1 MQRAERERRTTRALS
16 LMCGVSVGLMAATAA
31 SSALAQAAKAGAAR
45 GDTEVTEVIV
55 TGSSIRGAPPVGSN
69 LIAVGQIEIQKTG
82 AQTVQ
87 QVLRSVPSVVG
98 MQAVGQGAF
107 GSADGAGTDAPTIHG
122 LGASASNS
130 TLILIDGHRFPLSGI
145 NHALADPNILAP
157 LALERV
163 EVLADG
169 ASSVYGSDAV
179 AGVVNFITRRN
190 FNGVEVRAQAGFA
203 DGYNSYGAGA
213 VAGKTWDTGSVLA
226 AIGWSDRDGLL
237 AYKRDYTARN
247 RLATGGSNLA
257 AFACSPAT
265 IQVGSGPIIPAPYTG
280 AGVANVQSNA
290 LCDYSGVID
299 LIPSERRY
307 TGMVKVTQEVGDKL
321 TLAGDL
327 VYSDRRNVN
336 RDSRGATA
344 TVTIF
349 GPGSANASQINPFF
363 QAPAGSTATSETVRW
378 DANEILGP
386 GAHTNAGEETGYFHG
401 SAEYKFNDNWRLTA
415 GGTVGFNNSF
425 TDALGALCA
434 SCANLALNGTTN
446 GGGSL
451 TAASIPG
458 TSVIVLNTPLTA
470 ANALDVFRSG
480 AANRTS
486 AAVLARLSDSE
497 VIFRARQTIRDAT
510 LKLDGTAFQVP
521 GGDVKVAAGLE
532 YIKYTLEQTRVGPN
546 GTGPATT
553 GSTSLHLNY
562 DRNVKSA
569 YVEVLV
575 PLVSPEMEVPFVRS
589 LDVNASGRYDDYN
602 DFGNTTNPRIAANW
616 GVIEGLK
623 FRANY
628 AKSFVAPAL
637 TSRGADALGTTAET
651 SVTAF
656 AGTLNVPTAAYP
668 GIIGGVPGCN
678 VGAVTC
684 TIGGGTAG
692 LQVNGGNAALKPEKG
707 TSWSFGGD
715 WDPSFVPGLRLS
727 VTYWHNKLKGA
738 ITAPQAAFA
747 VNAAGL
753 NSLLTIFPGGVGPNS
768 AQIAAITAGR
778 PLQTAIPATTYF
790 VYNFQQRN
798 ALNLEV
804 EGIDASIDY
813 GFETEV
819 GRFTASGILSYET
832 KFDQQVGTGGAVF
845 SVKNTTGFNTTFPS
859 IRLNSRAQLGW
870 DSKFGLS
877 TNIAWN
883 HTGSYRNWSG
893 TTVTPLTRSAAG
905 VPTGGGDKVKAGNFF
920 DFHAAY
926 DFTGDGLTQDLQLF
940 VDINNVFDKDPPFYN
955 SNNGYDTFSGN
966 PIGRLTTIGV
976 RKKW

>member
-1 MQRAERERRTTRALS
+1 MLSVQPVRTRTLALS
-16 LMCGVSVGLMAATAA
+16 LLCGVSAT
-31 SSALAQAAKAGAAR
+31 LLAGAALAADKAAADK
-45 GDTEVTEVIV
+45 GSEVSEVVV

-69 LIAVGQIEIQKTG
+69 LVSIGQTEIQKTG

-107 GSADGAGTDAPTIHG
+107 GSADGAGTNAPTIHG

-145 NHALADPNILAP
+145 NHALGDPNILAP

-190 FNGVEVRAQAGFA
+190 FNGVEVRAQAGYA

-213 VAGKTWDTGSVLA
+213 VAGKTWDGGSVLA
-226 AIGWSDRDGLL
+226 ALGWSDRDGLQ
-237 AYKRDYTARN
+237 AYKRGFTARN

-257 AFACSPAT
+257 SFFCSPAT
-265 IQVGSGPIIPAPYTG
+265 MQVGSGNIIPSPYSG
-280 AGVANVQSNA
+280 AGVANAQANA
-290 LCDYSGVID
+290 LCDYSGVVD

-307 TGMVKVTQEVGDKL
+307 TTMIKVTQDVTDQFSVSGDV
-321 TLAGDL
+321 

-336 RDSRGATA
+336 RDSRG
-344 TVTIF
+344 TVQATIF
-349 GPGSANASQINPFF
+349 GPGAANAAQINPFF
-363 QAPAGSTATSETVRW
+363 QAPAGSTATAVSVRW
-378 DANEILGP
+378 DANELLGP
-386 GAHTNAGEETGYFHG
+386 GAHTNAGEETAYFHG
-401 SAEYKFNDNWRLTA
+401 QGVYKFNDNWRATA

-425 TDALGALCA
+425 TDAIGALCA

-446 GGGSL
+446 GGGSV
-451 TAASIPG
+451 TAVSIPG
-458 TSVIVLNTPLTA
+458 TSTIVLNTPLTA

-480 AANRTS
+480 SANRTS
-486 AAVLARLSDSE
+486 AAVLQRLTDSE
-497 VIFRARQTIRDAT
+497 TVFRARQTIRDFT
-510 LKLDGTAFQVP
+510 LKLDGSLFQTP
-521 GGDVKVAAGLE
+521 AGDVKVATGVE
-532 YIKYTLEQTRVGPN
+532 YIKYTLEQNVTRPN
-546 GTGPATT
+546 NTGPAST
-553 GSTSLHLNY
+553 GSSFLHLDY

-569 YVEVLV
+569 YVETLI
-575 PLVSPEMEVPFVRS
+575 PLVSPEMGIPLVRS
-589 LDVNASGRYDDYN
+589 LDVNVSGRYDDYS
-602 DFGNTTNPRIAANW
+602 DFGTTKNPRIAANW

-637 TSRGADALGTTAET
+637 TSRGADANGTTAET
-651 SVTAF
+651 SVTSF
-656 AGTLNVPTAAYP
+656 AGTLNVPVAAYP
-668 GIIGGVPGCN
+668 NIVGLPGCAA
-678 VGAVTC
+678 GATTC
-684 TIGGGTAG
+684 TIGGGVAG
-692 LQVNGGNAALKPEKG
+692 LQVNGGNAALQPQKG
-707 TSWSFGGD
+707 ESWSFGGD
-715 WDPSFVPGLRLS
+715 YSPEFARGLRLS
-727 VTYWHNKLKGA
+727 LTYWHNKIAGA

-753 NSLLTIFPGGVGPNS
+753 NSLLTIFPGGAS
-768 AQIAAITAGR
+768 AAQLATITNAR
-778 PLQTAIPATTYF
+778 PLNTTIPAQVFF

-798 ALNLEV
+798 ALNLWV
-804 EGIDASIDY
+804 EGIDASAEY
-813 GFETEV
+813 GFDTEV
-819 GRFTASGILSYET
+819 GKFTVSGIASYLT
-832 KFDQQVGTGGAVF
+832 KFQQQVGAGGAKF

-859 IRLNSRAQLGW
+859 IKLNSRVQLEW
-870 DSKFGLS
+870 ESKFGLS
-877 TNIAWN
+877 ANASWN

-893 TTVTPLTRSAAG
+893 TTVTPLVRNAAG

-920 DFHAAY
+920 DLHAAY
-926 DFTGDGLTQDLQLF
+926 DFDGEGMTSGLQVF
-940 VDINNVFDKDPPFYN
+940 VDVNNVFDKDPPFYN

-966 PIGRLTTIGV
+966 PLGRLTTVGV

>member
-1 MQRAERERRTTRALS
+1 
-16 LMCGVSVGLMAATAA
+16 MCGVSVGLLASIVALGASAQTAA
-31 SSALAQAAKAGAAR
+31 AAKDG
-45 GDTEVTEVIV
+45 TELTEVIV

-69 LIAVGQIEIQKTG
+69 LVSVSQADIQKSG
-82 AQTVQ
+82 AQTIQ

-107 GSADGAGTDAPTIHG
+107 GSADGAGTNAPTIHG

-190 FNGVEVRAQAGFA
+190 FDGVEVRAQAGYA

-226 AIGWSDRDGLL
+226 ALGWSDRDGLL
-237 AYKRDYTARN
+237 AAKRDYAARN

-265 IQVGSGPIIPAPYTG
+265 IQVGAGNIIPAPYTG
-280 AGVANVQSNA
+280 AGVANAQANA

-299 LIPSERRY
+299 LFPSERRY
-307 TGMVKVTQEVGDKL
+307 TGMVKVIQDVGDKL
-321 TLAGDL
+321 RLTGDL
-327 VYSDRRNVN
+327 IYSDRHNNN
-336 RDSRGATA
+336 RDSRGSVQA
-344 TVTIF
+344 TIF
-349 GPGSANASQINPFF
+349 GPGSAAALTPQINPFF
-363 QAPAGSTATSETVRW
+363 IAPSTSPTATSESVRW
-378 DANEILGP
+378 DANELLGP
-386 GAHTNAGEETGYFHG
+386 GAHTEAGEETGYFNA

-451 TAASIPG
+451 TTPSIPG
-458 TSVIVLNTPLTA
+458 TGIIVLNTPLTT

-486 AAVLARLSDSE
+486 ALVLSRLTDSE
-497 VIFRARQTIRDAT
+497 IIFRARQTIGDAT
-510 LKLDGTAFQVP
+510 LKLDGSAFQIP
-521 GGDVKVAAGLE
+521 GGDVKVAVGLE
-532 YIKYTLEQTRVGPN
+532 YIKYTLEQNRVGPN

-553 GSTSLHLNY
+553 GSTSLHLDY

-569 YVEVLV
+569 YIEVLV
-575 PLVSPEMEVPFVRS
+575 PVVSPEMEVPLMHS
-589 LDVNASGRYDDYN
+589 LDINLSGRYDDYS
-602 DFGNTTNPRIAANW
+602 DFGNTENPRIAVNW

-628 AKSFVAPAL
+628 AESFVAPAL

-668 GIIGGVPGCN
+668 TIIGGVPGCN
-678 VGAVTC
+678 PGAVTC
-684 TIGGGTAG
+684 TVGGAIAG
-692 LQVNGGNAALKPEKG
+692 LQVNGGNAALKPQTGK
-707 TSWSFGGD
+707 SWSIGSD
-715 WDPSFVPGLRLS
+715 WDPSFAPGLRLS
-727 VTYWHNKLKGA
+727 LTFWHNKLTGA

-747 VNAAGL
+747 VNAEGL
-753 NSLLTIFPGGVGPNS
+753 NSLLIIYPNGATP
-768 AQIAAITAGR
+768 AQIAALVAGK
-778 PLQTAIPATTYF
+778 PLQTTIPNTTYF
-790 VYNFQQRN
+790 SYNFQQRN

-804 EGIDASIDY
+804 EGIDASVDY
-813 GFETEV
+813 GFDTEY
-819 GRFTASGILSYET
+819 GRFTVSGIASYET
-832 KFDQQVGTGGAVF
+832 KFDQQVGTGGAHF

-859 IRLNSRAQLGW
+859 IKLNSRVQLDW
-870 DSKFGLS
+870 ESKFGLS
-877 TNIAWN
+877 TNVSWN
-883 HTGSYRNWSG
+883 HTGSYHNWSG
-893 TTVTPLTRSAAG
+893 TTIIPLTRNAQG
-905 VPTGGGDKVKAGNFF
+905 VPTGGGDKVDAGDFF
-920 DFHAAY
+920 DLHVAY
-926 DFTGDGLTQDLQLF
+926 EFDGEGMTNGLQVF
-940 VDINNVFDKDPPFYN
+940 VDVNNVFDKDPPFYN